1 MMAMAATA
9 TPKRAVVEFF
19 MSFLSFVD
27 RTLRPR
33 PRRCGGFASLVSVG
47 VDVARHSVIRNG
59 MRGSIILATS
69 LIAAASCANSSEGTP
84 ASMMVT
90 PSVATTFVTTS
101 TATTTAST
109 TNPTSVPVLVEST
122 VLANFAEPEA
132 IDGWFVQNDTVMGG
146 VSSSTVKWDDGD
158 LVFSGVLSTENNG
171 GFASTRGPI
180 LEAITEPVFDA
191 ISVESQGDGRTYLLQ
206 VRTDTDSYIQ
216 RFTPQSTMANS
227 TLALDDFVATDWRLE
242 PLANRPPL
250 TSNAIRQLAIYL
262 LDKQVGEFVL
272 RVGSLALVSS

>member
-1 MMAMAATA
+1 
-9 TPKRAVVEFF
+9 
-19 MSFLSFVD
+19 
-27 RTLRPR
+27 
-33 PRRCGGFASLVSVG
+33 
-47 VDVARHSVIRNG
+47 
-59 MRGSIILATS
+59 
-69 LIAAASCANSSEGTP
+69 
-84 ASMMVT
+84 MMVT

-101 TATTTAST
+101 TATTTD
-109 TNPTSVPVLVEST
+109 PTSVPVLVEST

-146 VSSSTVKWDDGD
+146 VSSSSVNWDDGD

-180 LEAITEPVFDA
+180 IEAITEPVFDA

-272 RVGSLALVSS
+272 RVGSIALVSS